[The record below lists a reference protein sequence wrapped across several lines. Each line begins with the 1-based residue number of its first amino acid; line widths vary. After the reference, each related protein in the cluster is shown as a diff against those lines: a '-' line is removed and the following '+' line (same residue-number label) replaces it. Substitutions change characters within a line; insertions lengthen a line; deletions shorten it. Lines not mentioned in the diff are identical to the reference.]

1 MASKAPATAPKPAA
15 AKRGAKAAAAGGEPP
30 AQVPATD
37 VTYNK
42 KQLSGFFGYALGDKC
57 KDEKTKEMAAS
68 MKKEYESLDKTM
80 ASTFAAKFMETR
92 KTKDFSW
99 HKNFKESLTARKE
112 EEHTVKQ
119 GYLTLMLP

>member
-1 MASKAPATAPKPAA
+1 MGPKQNAAAPKPAA
-15 AKRGAKAAAAGGEPP
+15 AKSGAKAAAGGEPP
-30 AQVPATD
+30 AKVPATES
-37 VTYNK
+37 TFNK
-42 KQLSGFFGYALGDKC
+42 KQLSGFFGYALSDKC
-57 KDEKTKEMAAS
+57 KDDKTKEMAAS
-68 MKKEYESLDKTM
+68 MKKEYASLDKPM
-80 ASTFAAKFMETR
+80 ASMIPAKFMETR

>member
-1 MASKAPATAPKPAA
+1 MEAVLVCKMRFYLYNVTVKPMTTA
-15 AKRGAKAAAAGGEPP
+15 
-30 AQVPATD
+30 
-37 VTYNK
+37 
-42 KQLSGFFGYALGDKC
+42 
-57 KDEKTKEMAAS
+57 
-68 MKKEYESLDKTM
+68 
-80 ASTFAAKFMETR
+80 FAAKFMETR